1 MANADVLLTSILAFA
16 NTQKALLRLERL
28 TMNPGHILIVE
39 DEKVV
44 RHVCQLSLE
53 KDGYDLT
60 LAEHGLKALEL
71 LHQGKNFD
79 IVLTDLKMPA
89 LDGMALLKA
98 VKRDYAHIEVII
110 MTGFAT
116 IESAIEAMKHGA
128 YDFIMKPIKTEQIRM
143 VVNKCYEKIKLS
155 HENITLREAN
165 AKLQEL
171 QEMKEK
177 FIAITSHELRTPVS
191 HLKGYLNI
199 ITDSSFETLNEH
211 DKKDCLRVMQNAIF
225 DLEQIVTNMYDVLN
239 LEQDAEFLRKE
250 QVNLNDL
257 VSQVAQEFQRAAR
270 ERQMHLYA
278 QPFLRDAEVYV
289 DRVKVKGMIAELT
302 QNALKFTPNG
312 GNIHFSIHEEGDFF
326 LVNVQDSGVGIA
338 ESELGKIF
346 EKFYEVQ
353 NTDYHSSSK
362 SGFMGGGMGLG
373 LSLARAIAQAHGG
386 GIRVSSELNKGSLF
400 QILLPKA

>member
-1 MANADVLLTSILAFA
+1 M
-16 NTQKALLRLERL
+16 NTGQV
-28 TMNPGHILIVE
+28 LIVE

-60 LAEHGLKALEL
+60 LVEHGLKALEL

-79 IVLTDLKMPA
+79 IILTDLKMPA

-98 VKRDYAHIEVII
+98 VKRDYAHVEVII

-155 HENITLREAN
+155 HENTALREAN

-199 ITDSSFETLNEH
+199 ITDNSFAMLNDL

-225 DLEQIVTNMYDVLN
+225 DLEQIVTNMFDVLN

-250 QVNLNDL
+250 QVNLNEL
-257 VSQVAQEFQRAAR
+257 VSQVAQEFQRVAR
-270 ERQMHLYA
+270 ERQMHLYV
-278 QPFLRDAEVYV
+278 QPFSRDAEVYV

-312 GNIHFSIHEEGDFF
+312 GNIHFSIHEEGEFF
-326 LVNVQDSGVGIA
+326 FVNVQDSGVGIA